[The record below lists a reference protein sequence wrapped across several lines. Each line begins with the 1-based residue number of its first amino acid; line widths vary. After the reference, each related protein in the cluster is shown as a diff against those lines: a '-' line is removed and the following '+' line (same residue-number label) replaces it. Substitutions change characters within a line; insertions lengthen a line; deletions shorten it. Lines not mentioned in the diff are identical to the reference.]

1 MLPVFLPVLLP
12 HMLFRMLPVFLP
24 VLLPHMLS
32 RMLPVF
38 LPVLLPRRLF
48 RMLQTSACHPLCSIQ
63 KCLKVPFSLPPVNEM
78 ISLGSALVAS
88 IG

>member
-1 MLPVFLPVLLP
+1 MLQVFLPVLLP
-12 HMLFRMLPVFLP
+12 HMLFHMLQVFLP
-24 VLLPHMLS
+24 VLLPHML
-32 RMLPVF
+32 PVS
-38 LPVLLPRRLF
+38 LPVLLPRMLF

-78 ISLGSALVAS
+78 ISLDSALVAS